1 MSAFTL
7 TERQRLAQTV
17 LAGTCTWLML
27 FGGGRSGKTFLV
39 IRNIILRALKAPGAR
54 QLIVR
59 SRFNHL
65 KASIMRDTFPTVMR
79 KCYPALVKGEGW
91 EINMSEGFAKIK
103 AGVDDHGL
111 PIYSEIWF
119 LGLDDTDRME
129 KVLGMEFAT
138 IYVNEAS
145 QIAWSGVQ
153 ILLTRL
159 AQRVMQIINGVPEPL
174 KLRFLFDCNPPSK
187 MHWTFKVFKQKLD
200 PETKKPL
207 PRSENYDSFQMN
219 PSHNAENLSPEYLD
233 SLQGL
238 SDRMKRRFE
247 RGEFADA
254 TPNALFDEA
263 EIDKWRVSAGE
274 SDDQLPNMVRIVV
287 SVDPSGASDDAQNAD
302 NDEIGIAVVG
312 LGTDGN
318 AYVLEDLTVKGGPTV
333 WGGVAVQA
341 YMRHEA
347 DVIVGETNFG
357 GGMVK
362 FVVQAAAAKL
372 NARINFKMVT
382 ASRNKVQRAEP
393 FSVMYTNGKVR
404 HVGLFPMLED
414 ELCAF
419 STSGYTGPRSPNR
432 ADALIWALAELFPAL
447 VKAPRKAVQDDGD
460 TNYGGG
466 GWMS

>member
-1 MSAFTL
+1 MSGYTL
-7 TERQRLAQTV
+7 TERQALAQTMLSSV
-17 LAGTCTWLML
+17 CTWLML
-27 FGGGRSGKTFLV
+27 FGGGRSGKTFLI
-39 IRNIILRALKAPGAR
+39 IRNIILRALKAPGSR
-54 QLIVR
+54 HLIVR

-79 KCYPALVKGEGW
+79 KCYPALIKGEGW
-91 EINMSEGFAKIK
+91 DINMSEGFAKIK
-103 AGVDDHGL
+103 AGVDDQGQ
-111 PIYSEIWF
+111 PVYSEIWF

-145 QIAWSGVQ
+145 QIQWPGVQ

-159 AQRVMQIINGVPEPL
+159 AQRVMQNINGALEPL

-200 PETKKPL
+200 PETKLPL
-207 PRSENYDSFQMN
+207 PKPENYDSFQMN
-219 PSHNAENLSPEYLD
+219 PRDNAANLSPEYLD

-238 SDRMKRRFE
+238 SERMKRRFE
-247 RGEFADA
+247 RGEFSDA

-263 EIDKWRVSAGE
+263 EIDKWRVGVGE
-274 SDDQLPNMVRIVV
+274 TDDRLPTMVRIVV

-302 NDEIGIAVVG
+302 NDEIGITVAGV
-312 LGTDGN
+312 GTDGN
-318 AYVLEDLTVKGGPTV
+318 GYLLEDLTVKGGPTI
-333 WGGVAVQA
+333 WGAVAVQA

-372 NARINFKMVT
+372 HTRVNFKMVT

-393 FSVMYTNGKVR
+393 FSVLYTEGKVR
-404 HVGLFPMLED
+404 HVGLFPRLED
-414 ELCAF
+414 EMCAF

-432 ADALIWALAELFPAL
+432 ADALMWALAELFPSL
-447 VKAPRKAVQDDGD
+447 VKQAKKEDDKPKKPRSTA
-460 TNYGGG
+460 